1 MLSLRIALRYLLS
14 RKSHGAVNVISAI
27 SVAGVAVATA
37 AIVVVLSVFNGF
49 ADLAASHF
57 SAVDADLAVTP
68 VRGKL
73 IEHADSLADAVL
85 KVPGIA
91 ASAPV
96 LTERGLLVASSA
108 QGLQLGVV
116 FKGVPPNYGNVVAL
130 DSAIESEGSVPPAM
144 LLATGDIPSQMAVG
158 VAARMNLNPGTGRAE
173 LFVPRRVGRINPA
186 NPASAFFSQQLVLE
200 NVLAVNQMEF
210 DADHIYIPLATAR
223 ALLMCEDGEAS
234 VIEIAVAPDASAPK
248 VADAVQSLLGPNYT
262 VATKAMQHEESYRMI
277 AVEKWVTF
285 AMLIF
290 ILVIA
295 AFNIVSTLS
304 LMVIEKR
311 DNMATLRFIGAS
323 RATVRGIFMWMGA
336 LITLAGG
343 IIGVALGTL
352 LCLAQQ
358 MGGFIHLNADPS
370 KLVVSVYPVRVAMG
384 DLLAVSAIIVIMS
397 AVTSVVTRV
406 FTRKTD

>member
-27 SVAGVAVATA
+27 SVAGVAVAAA

-57 SAVDADLAVTP
+57 SYIDPDLSVMP
-68 VRGKL
+68 VNGKL
-73 IEHADSLADAVL
+73 IAGADSLASSLEHIDGV
-85 KVPGIA
+85 A
-91 ASAPV
+91 ATTPV
-96 LTERGLLVASSA
+96 LQERGLLAASDGS
-108 QGLQLGVV
+108 QLGVV
-116 FKGVPPNYGNVVAL
+116 FKGVPDNYTRVVPL
-130 DSAIESEGSVPPAM
+130 DSAIQVRGEVEPAIMLTTMDVPAQAM
-144 LLATGDIPSQMAVG
+144 VG
-158 VAARMNLNPGTGRAE
+158 VASQLGLNPGTGRAE

-186 NPASAFFSQQLVLE
+186 NPTSAFFSQGIVVE
-200 NVLAVNQMEF
+200 NILAVNQMEI
-210 DADHIYIPLATAR
+210 DADHLYIPLATAR
-223 ALLMCEDGEAS
+223 QLLMCYDSEAS
-234 VIEIAVAPDASAPK
+234 AIELRTAPGADIDK
-248 VADAVQSLLGPNYT
+248 VRQALQQHLGPAYT
-262 VATKAMQHEESYRMI
+262 VATRAMQHEESYRMI

-323 RATVRGIFMWMGA
+323 RATVRAVFMWMGA

-343 IIGVALGTL
+343 MLGIALGTA
-352 LCLAQQ
+352 LCAAQQ
-358 MGGFIHLNADPS
+358 YGGFIHLNADPS
-370 KLVVSVYPVRVAMG
+370 KLVVSVYPVRVAVS
-384 DLLAVSAIIVIMS
+384 DLLAVLAIIIVMS
-397 AVTSVVTRV
+397 ALTSLVTRI
-406 FTRKTD
+406 FTRK